1 MSADKPTKPPPP
13 GENPPS
19 PNKYPDPKLD
29 PYEWA
34 EQLTVQRLKEHRLQK
49 EAEQGKVIPKE

>member
-1 MSADKPTKPPPP
+1 MSADKPTKRPTAA
-13 GENPPS
+13 ENLPSSS

-34 EQLTVQRLKEHRLQK
+34 EQLTVQRLKEHRFRK
-49 EAEQGKVIPKE
+49 EAESKPKSP